1 MKRILYILIPLLFLS
16 FTKPF
21 YIRYKVLF
29 TLENFTISGKKV
41 ENIKPILYEVL
52 DNTTDDL
59 SFSLHSK
66 ISDIKTSKKANCIGY
81 TKYYNFKLTEKLKEK
96 GIGNISISHARVKI
110 LLFGINVH
118 VFNSNS
124 WKDHDVSIVKNNTT
138 GDVYYVDPS
147 LSEVFGDIIV
157 KQ

>member
-1 MKRILYILIPLLFLS
+1 M
-16 FTKPF
+16 
-21 YIRYKVLF
+21 F

-41 ENIKPILYEVL
+41 KNIKPILYEVL
-52 DNTTDDL
+52 NNTTDDL

-66 ISDIKTSKKANCIGY
+66 ISDIKTLKKANCVGY
-81 TKYYNFKLTEKLKEK
+81 TKYYNQKLIEKLRKD
-96 GIGNISISHARVKI
+96 GIGNIKVSHARVKI
-110 LLFGINVH
+110 LIFNVNIH

-124 WKDHDVSIVKNNTT
+124 WKDHDVSVIKNETT
-138 GDVYYVDPS
+138 GEVYYVDPS

>member
-1 MKRILYILIPLLFLS
+1 MKKIFYVLIPLLFLS

-21 YIRYKVLF
+21 YIRYKVLSI
-29 TLENFTISGKKV
+29 LETSTVSGKKV
-41 ENIKPILYEVL
+41 ENIKPILYDVL
-52 DNTTDDL
+52 DNTTDEL

-66 ISDIKTSKKANCIGY
+66 ISDIKTRRKANCIGY
-81 TKYYNFKLTEKLKEK
+81 TKYYNSKLIEKLKEN
-96 GIGNISISHARVKI
+96 GIGNITISHARVKI
-110 LLFGINVH
+110 LMFNVNVH

-138 GDVYYVDPS
+138 GDLYYVDPS
-147 LSEVFGDIIV
+147 LSEVFGDLIV